1 MVKSQCS
8 LPLHYSH
15 YGRCIKMFGPPI
27 AYWTGR
33 FESRH
38 RIAKSLAESAKN
50 VVNITKTVSERQQ
63 MRAVSVYYHGM
74 FNFSS
79 FSLPEVVTSKK
90 EIAED
95 SDFHNNLKRFMGD
108 RDLICNNIV
117 CNNQVFKNNDLI
129 IVDITDCD
137 NVDVGLIQT
146 ILIKENKVYFVIIR
160 YKAKRNWFQYFES
173 EKNGNPVCE
182 FVESNKI
189 VDFKPLIMRG
199 TVNNFRFV
207 FHHNVSY
214 DYK

>member
-1 MVKSQCS
+1 
-8 LPLHYSH
+8 
-15 YGRCIKMFGPPI
+15 
-27 AYWTGR
+27 
-33 FESRH
+33 
-38 RIAKSLAESAKN
+38 
-50 VVNITKTVSERQQ
+50 
-63 MRAVSVYYHGM
+63 
-74 FNFSS
+74 
-79 FSLPEVVTSKK
+79 
-90 EIAED
+90 
-95 SDFHNNLKRFMGD
+95 MGD